1 MRKLFMAFLLF
12 SLSMYLI
19 GFNSFDNNIDPN
31 LKFELLGYINDN
43 NCTKINIRLK
53 NESNNEF
60 IDPDISLILNDKYEK
75 QYGYTIKSKDINN
88 ITPNSYVD
96 LEFAFENKLN
106 LEKYNLKDKNVI
118 FKSFI
123 KDKSP
128 SNSIN
133 MLFTIN

>member
-31 LKFELLGYINDN
+31 LKFEFLGYINDN

-53 NESNNEF
+53 NESNDEF
-60 IDPDISLILNDKYEK
+60 IDPDISLILSDKYEK
-75 QYGYTIKSKDINN
+75 QYSYTIKSKDINN

-96 LEFAFENKLN
+96 LEFVFENKLN
-106 LEKYNLKDKNVI
+106 LEKYNLKDGNVI

>member
-123 KDKSP
+123 KDKST
-128 SNSIN
+128 SNFIN
-133 MLFTIN
+133 MIFTVN

>member
-31 LKFELLGYINDN
+31 LKFEFLGYINDN

-53 NESNNEF
+53 NESNDEF
-60 IDPDISLILNDKYEK
+60 IDPDISLILSDKYEK
-75 QYGYTIKSKDINN
+75 QYSYTIKSKDINN

-96 LEFAFENKLN
+96 LEFVFENKLN
-106 LEKYNLKDKNVI
+106 LEKYNLKDGNVI

-133 MLFTIN
+133 MLFSIN

>member
-31 LKFELLGYINDN
+31 LKFEFLGYINDN

-53 NESNNEF
+53 NESNDEF
-60 IDPDISLILNDKYEK
+60 IDPDISLILSDKYEK
-75 QYGYTIKSKDINN
+75 QYSYTIKSKNINN

-96 LEFAFENKLN
+96 LEFVFENKLN
-106 LEKYNLKDKNVI
+106 LEKYNLKDGNVI

>member
-60 IDPDISLILNDKYEK
+60 IDPDISLILSDKYEK

-106 LEKYNLKDKNVI
+106 LEKYNLKDGNVI

-123 KDKSP
+123 KDKST
-128 SNSIN
+128 SNFIN
-133 MLFTIN
+133 MIFTIN

>member
-31 LKFELLGYINDN
+31 LKFEFLGYINDN

-53 NESNNEF
+53 NESNDEF
-60 IDPDISLILNDKYEK
+60 IDPDISLILSDKYEK
-75 QYGYTIKSKDINN
+75 QYSYTIKSKDINN

-96 LEFAFENKLN
+96 LEFVFENKFN
-106 LEKYNLKDKNVI
+106 LEKYNLKDGNVI

-128 SNSIN
+128 SNSIS
-133 MLFTIN
+133 MLFSIN

>member
-31 LKFELLGYINDN
+31 LKFEFLGYINDN

-53 NESNNEF
+53 NELNDEF
-60 IDPDISLILNDKYEK
+60 IDPDISLILSDKYEK
-75 QYGYTIKSKDINN
+75 QYSYTIKSKDINN

-96 LEFAFENKLN
+96 LEFVFENKFN
-106 LEKYNLKDKNVI
+106 LEKYNLKDGNVI

-128 SNSIN
+128 SNSIS
-133 MLFTIN
+133 MLFSIN

>member
-60 IDPDISLILNDKYEK
+60 IDPDISLILSDKYEK

-106 LEKYNLKDKNVI
+106 LEKYNLKDGNVI

>member
-31 LKFELLGYINDN
+31 LKFEFLGYINDN

-53 NESNNEF
+53 NESNDEF
-60 IDPDISLILNDKYEK
+60 IDPDISLILSDKYEK
-75 QYGYTIKSKDINN
+75 QYSYTIKSKDINN

-96 LEFAFENKLN
+96 LEFVFENKFN
-106 LEKYNLKDKNVI
+106 LEKYNLKDGNVI

-133 MLFTIN
+133 MLFSIN

>member
-53 NESNNEF
+53 NESN
-60 IDPDISLILNDKYEK
+60 
-75 QYGYTIKSKDINN
+75 Q
-88 ITPNSYVD
+88 
-96 LEFAFENKLN
+96 
-106 LEKYNLKDKNVI
+106 
-118 FKSFI
+118 
-123 KDKSP
+123 
-128 SNSIN
+128 
-133 MLFTIN
+133 

>member
-12 SLSMYLI
+12 SLSICLI

-31 LKFELLGYINDN
+31 LKFELLGYMNDN

-53 NESNNEF
+53 NESINEF
-60 IDPDISLILNDKYEK
+60 IDPDISLILSNKYEK
-75 QYGYTIKSKDINN
+75 QYSYTIKSKNINN

-96 LEFAFENKLN
+96 LEFVFENKLN

-123 KDKSP
+123 KDKST
-128 SNSIN
+128 SNFIN

>member
-31 LKFELLGYINDN
+31 LKFEFLGYISDN

-53 NESNNEF
+53 NESNDEF
-60 IDPDISLILNDKYEK
+60 IDPDISLILSDKYEK
-75 QYGYTIKSKDINN
+75 QYSYTIKSKDINN

-96 LEFAFENKLN
+96 LEFVFENKFN

-133 MLFTIN
+133 MLFSIN